1 MIPDT
6 ISLTIAGNI
15 RDDSG
20 LMLHLNFPLVVTRCL
35 KGKWCGTLG
44 TSGEFLEGHDQLG
57 TLGITNKLLGVAPLE
72 LPEKL
77 LKGTTK
83 LAHLTSE
90 IKY

>member
-1 MIPDT
+1 MIVVYDVA
-6 ISLTIAGNI
+6 LY
-15 RDDSG
+15 
-20 LMLHLNFPLVVTRCL
+20 FPLVVTGCL

-72 LPEKL
+72 LLGKF

-83 LAHLTSE
+83 LAPLTSQ
-90 IKY
+90 INC